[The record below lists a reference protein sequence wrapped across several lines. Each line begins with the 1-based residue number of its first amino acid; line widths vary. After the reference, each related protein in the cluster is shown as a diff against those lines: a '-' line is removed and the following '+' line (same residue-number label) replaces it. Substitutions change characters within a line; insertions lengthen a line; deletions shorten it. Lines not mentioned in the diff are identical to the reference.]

1 MKEFQTL
8 ISNACLKLFSALLHP
23 LSSVKMWTFMYQLQ
37 IFMQNSICKRVW
49 MDTFPFFKKKKA
61 KKKEKKE
68 KKSKSKDKINNS
80 AN

>member
-37 IFMQNSICKRVW
+37 ILMQNSICKRVW
-49 MDTFPFFKKKKA
+49 MDTFPFFKKKKQ
-61 KKKEKKE
+61 KKRKE